1 MDYVTAIS
9 AGGNHSMAIKTDGSL
24 WTWGS
29 NAYAQ
34 IGDGS
39 YRNSTTPKKVLDN
52 IKSIVAGGN
61 HSLAVK
67 NDGNLLAW
75 GYNTFGQIGDG
86 THTNKTIPT
95 TIISAKPSEEKDIEE
110 TTLVDA
116 KPNNSTIL
124 IDGRKE
130 NFESYNIG
138 GYNYFKLRDIAMA
151 LNGTEKSFQVK
162 WDDGI
167 KAIKIIPNST
177 YTEVGGELLISDN
190 PITKKALLSTNSVY
204 VNQQKIELEI
214 YNIDGNNYFKLRDIA
229 RIIDFNVIWD
239 QENQTISIDTFNE
252 FIPE

>member
-1 MDYVTAIS
+1 
-9 AGGNHSMAIKTDGSL
+9 MAIKTDGSL

-75 GYNTFGQIGDG
+75 GYNSFGQIGDG

-138 GYNYFKLRDIAMA
+138 GYNYF
-151 LNGTEKSFQVK
+151 N
-162 WDDGI
+162 
-167 KAIKIIPNST
+167 
-177 YTEVGGELLISDN
+177 
-190 PITKKALLSTNSVY
+190 
-204 VNQQKIELEI
+204 
-214 YNIDGNNYFKLRDIA
+214 
-229 RIIDFNVIWD
+229 
-239 QENQTISIDTFNE
+239 
-252 FIPE
+252 